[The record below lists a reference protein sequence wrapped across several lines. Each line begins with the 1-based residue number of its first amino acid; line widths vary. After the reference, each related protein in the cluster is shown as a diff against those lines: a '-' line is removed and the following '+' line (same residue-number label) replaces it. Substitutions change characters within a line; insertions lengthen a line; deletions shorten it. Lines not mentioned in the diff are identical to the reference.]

1 MSLCEVLHVKIL
13 RKLLLR
19 YKSFLKFLHAYV
31 NKWVI
36 LWKLKMPEFMN
47 SSFNQLLFAPKVTGF
62 HGNLGLYFFSPNWL
76 KAVFIHANICL
87 PEKRRLLNRSFC
99 LTKFADNEVNLKVHK
114 SRSNQTIVY
123 GLRPRDPR
131 WLHCHY
137 RRNYELWQWIIMNE
151 WATNFFRFFD
161 GYENLKDLQVSFGN
175 KMKLYKIFSFYC
187 W

>member
-87 PEKRRLLNRSFC
+87 PEKRRLVYTQRVNYWTDL
-99 LTKFADNEVNLKVHK
+99 FALPNFPDNEIHLKVHK

-123 GLRPRDPR
+123 GSSPRDPR
-131 WLHCHY
+131 WPRCHY
-137 RRNYELWQWIIMNE
+137 RRNYELWQ
-151 WATNFFRFFD
+151 
-161 GYENLKDLQVSFGN
+161 
-175 KMKLYKIFSFYC
+175 
-187 W
+187 